1 MGARPR
7 PLRAPRRAPGFNV
20 RHFYQIA
27 RREHGVQVS
36 YSFVK
41 KAVQAGA
48 RVTLEGVA

>member
-1 MGARPR
+1 VLARDRYGPR
-7 PLRAPRRAPGFNV
+7 DGHPGFNV